1 MFSGNGF
8 PVGRFIGE
16 SIRRDPIM
24 LRNYLLAVALLSL
37 ALASGCAT
45 GGSGV
50 SPVPVTVTVTSN
62 GANADAIYP
71 TQSVTLT
78 ATVANSTATAFT
90 WSLGSG
96 CTPSTCGTITP
107 VTPPTTPATATFVA
121 PATPTSVTVT
131 ATLVAVPSVTGPLT
145 ITVVDI
151 TTDVAPAPATL
162 NVGSGLIQQFTA
174 VAVPDNAPQGF
185 TWTCN
190 TTVNG
195 TVTGACAKFSPVPNP
210 PPLVGDSGLAVY
222 TAQDSCS
229 GVGCI
234 QISAAS
240 TLDPTGCTPNPKYCT
255 IAKASLVASRVSGT
269 YAFRFSGY
277 DKTGSPVWVAGT
289 FTTGASGTSG
299 WEELLTAS
307 GPSAQN
313 PIQITNGSYTTT
325 ILSDPNNSNN
335 AGTLTLTLPAG
346 VYPNQ
351 YQVVLDGAGD
361 LRMIESDGQGTGSGV
376 AQISS
381 YKLFTGA
388 KAQTYAL
395 GFSGVDSNSERVGY
409 VGVLPMNG
417 TLVNGVGSIVAP
429 AQVDVNDNGTANSYS
444 SVTGSYQQ
452 DSKISGLW
460 HVTGLTLASG
470 TTLDFDFFVAS
481 GTISKSTPLTFYAI
495 STDTVGPTHPA
506 VVSGTMVLQDS
517 SQTYDN
523 KAFNGVSV
531 SALTGT
537 AAGGANTNVSLT
549 LGSTDGNGNFSGL
562 FDQNNGGVILSGA
575 QFPPTTGA
583 NNYTYAA
590 SGTSGRYTFNMLGN
604 PATTPAGAPLPF
616 VLYASGANRGFLL
629 DQKSSSVMTGTMN
642 PQGKGSGLFGGSS
655 LPGTYAAA
663 TTRSGSSGV
672 DPIAANLLLTW
683 GNTGTCASECLNGT
697 QYNTANYNLTSVPLA
712 GTYTIQDSGN
722 GTIVLTAPSA
732 QNYAIY
738 VLDTSGCTSSENPV
752 CGIQNF
758 LMIDEDTANPNAS
771 VIFAQQ

>member
-1 MFSGNGF
+1 MIKNCLF
-8 PVGRFIGE
+8 
-16 SIRRDPIM
+16 
-24 LRNYLLAVALLSL
+24 AVALLSL
-37 ALASGCAT
+37 ALANGCAK
-45 GGSGV
+45 GGSGE
-50 SPVPVTVTVTSN
+50 VPVTITVTTN
-62 GANADAIYP
+62 GVNPNAIYP

-78 ATVANSTATAFT
+78 AKVSSGTNTAVT
-90 WSLGSG
+90 WSLSG
-96 CTPSTCGTITP
+96 AGTLTP
-107 VTPPTTPATATFVA
+107 VTPPTTPATATYVA
-121 PATPTSVTVT
+121 PATPASQITVT
-131 ATLVAVPSVTGPLT
+131 ATLVADSSVTGPLA

-162 NVGSGLIQQFTA
+162 NVGSGLTQQFTA
-174 VAVPDNAPQGF
+174 VAVPDDATQTF

-190 TTVNG
+190 ITVNG
-195 TVTGACAKFSPVPNP
+195 TVTGSCANFSQDPN
-210 PPLVGDSGLAVY
+210 VSGLAYY
-222 TAQDSCS
+222 TAADSCS

-240 TLDPTGCTPNPKYCT
+240 TLDLAGCTPNPKYCT

-289 FTTGASGTSG
+289 FTAGASGISG

-346 VYPNQ
+346 VYPDQ

-361 LRMIESDGQGTGSGV
+361 LKMIESDGYGTGSGI
-376 AQISS
+376 AQQSS
-381 YKLFTGA
+381 KLFTGTT
-388 KAQTYAL
+388 AQTYAF
-395 GFSGVDSNSERVGY
+395 GFDGVDSKGDRVGY
-409 VGVLPMNG
+409 AGVLPMNG

-481 GTISKSTPLTFYAI
+481 GTATNKTNPLTFYAI
-495 STDTVGPTHPA
+495 STDTVGPAHPA
-506 VVSGTMVLQDS
+506 AVSGTMVLQDS
-517 SQTYDN
+517 SQTYNN
-523 KAFNGVSV
+523 KAFNGTSV
-531 SALTGT
+531 SALTGVN
-537 AAGGANTNVSLT
+537 GANTNVSLT

-562 FDQNNGGVILSGA
+562 FDQNNAGTILSSA
-575 QFPPTTGA
+575 QFPPTTGT

-590 SGTSGRYTFNMLGN
+590 TGTNGRYTFNMLGN
-604 PATTPAGAPLPF
+604 PTANPVGAPLPF
-616 VLYASGANRGFLL
+616 VLYASGQNRGFLL
-629 DQKSSSVMTGTMN
+629 DQKSSSVMTGRMN
-642 PQGKGSGLFGGSS
+642 PQGKGGGLFGGSV

-663 TTRSGSSGV
+663 TTGSGSSGV

-683 GNTGTCASECLNGT
+683 TNTGTCTAECLNGT
-697 QYNTANYNLTSVPLA
+697 QYDTVNYNLTSAPLA
-712 GTYTIQDSGN
+712 GAYTIQDTGN
-722 GTIVLTAPSA
+722 GTIALTGPPV
-732 QNYAIY
+732 QNYVIY
-738 VLDTSGCTSSENPV
+738 GLDTSGCSSAQNPV
-752 CGIQNF
+752 CAIQDF
-758 LMIDEDTANPNAS
+758 LMIDEDATNPNAS
-771 VIFAQQ
+771 IIFAQQ

>member
-1 MFSGNGF
+1 
-8 PVGRFIGE
+8 
-16 SIRRDPIM
+16 M
-24 LRNYLLAVALLSL
+24 LRNCLLAVALLSL

-45 GGSGV
+45 GGNGV

-62 GANADAIYP
+62 GANANAIYP

-78 ATVANSTATAFT
+78 ATVANSTATAVT

-131 ATLVAVPSVTGPLT
+131 ATLVADTSVTGPLT
-145 ITVVDI
+145 ITVVNV

-174 VAVPDNAPQGF
+174 VAVPDDAPQSF
-185 TWTCN
+185 FWTCS
-190 TTVNG
+190 TSSG
-195 TVTGACAKFSPVPNP
+195 TPCASENFSPSPNVSSP
-210 PPLVGDSGLAVY
+210 GVAYYTY
-222 TAQDSCS
+222 TAADSCS

-240 TLDPTGCTPNPKYCT
+240 TLDPTGCAPNPKYCT
-255 IAKASLVASRVSGT
+255 IANASLVSSRVSGT

-277 DKTGSPVWVAGT
+277 DTSNNATAVVGT
-289 FTTGASGTSG
+289 FTLANGKITGVEEELTSSG
-299 WEELLTAS
+299 W
-307 GPSAQN
+307 AQN
-313 PIQITNGSYTTT
+313 SITGGSYTPTS
-325 ILSDPNNSNN
+325 SDTYNSNN
-335 AGTLTLTLPAG
+335 AGALTLTLPTG

-361 LRMIESDGQGTGSGV
+361 LKMIESDGHGTGSGI

-381 YKLFTGA
+381 NPNLLKG
-388 KAQTYAL
+388 AQTYAF
-395 GFSGVDSNSERVGY
+395 GFTGVDSGGYRVGY
-409 VGVLPMNG
+409 VGFLLTDGAGNISG
-417 TLVNGVGSIVAP
+417 GSM
-429 AQVDVNDNGTANSYS
+429 DVNDNGHSSNSVCGAPPCAVAGTYKTNGNGS
-444 SVTGSYQQ
+444 WSLALTSPVTMNFDFY
-452 DSKISGLW
+452 I
-460 HVTGLTLASG
+460 ASG
-470 TTLDFDFFVAS
+470 TN
-481 GTISKSTPLTFYAI
+481 SKTTPLTFYAI
-495 STDTVGPTHPA
+495 STDPA
-506 VVSGTMVLQDS
+506 ANPAVSGTMVLQDS

-537 AAGGANTNVSLT
+537 AASGANTNVSLT

-562 FDQNNGGVILSGA
+562 FDQNNAGVILSGA

-590 SGTSGRYTFNMLGN
+590 VGTNGRYTFNMLGN
-604 PATTPAGAPLPF
+604 PTTTPAGAPLPF

-663 TTRSGSSGV
+663 TTHSGSSGV

-683 GNTGTCASECLNGT
+683 ANTGTCTSECLNGT

-712 GTYTIQDSGN
+712 GAYTILDSGN

-738 VLDTSGCTSSENPV
+738 VLDTSGCTSTQNPV
-752 CGIQNF
+752 CAIQDF